1 MFVTFDRE
9 FVAHKAIM
17 KLGTGKRL
25 DSVPDALS
33 ISDPDLDLLAIPK
46 KAFGHIKENY

>member
-1 MFVTFDRE
+1 MRF
-9 FVAHKAIM
+9 AIM

-46 KAFGHIKENY
+46 KAFGHMKERLL